1 MNIRKLIPLPIL
13 SLLLAVSINLYSQQ
27 SPKYAVIG
35 YYMDKT
41 HEIDSYQVEKLT
53 HLIYSFLHLD
63 GNVLEVHPHD
73 SLSISHLVSLKQ
85 RNPNLK
91 IILSLGGWG
100 GCPSCPDVF
109 STEKG
114 RKEFSQS
121 VKNTL
126 EKYGAD
132 GLDLDW
138 EYPAIE
144 SVPGFKYYPEDKH
157 NFTLLLKD
165 LREAIGYNH
174 ELSFAAG
181 GFKQFLDESI
191 EWKEA
196 IPYLDYVNL
205 MTYDLVNGYSTKTG
219 HHTPLHSTSG
229 QQGSA
234 EYVINYLDS
243 LGVPLNKM
251 ILGAAFYARVF
262 KDVPD
267 VNNGLYQPGKF
278 ADYVNYKNFNS
289 YFGTD
294 SGYVVFW
301 DPIAGASYA
310 YNREKQRFA
319 SFDNKESIRLKSDY
333 VKSKGLGGIMFW
345 SLSGDTY
352 QDGLLD
358 VIDKSIRSK

>member
-1 MNIRKLIPLPIL
+1 MNTRNLIPVFIL
-13 SLLLAVSINLYSQQ
+13 SLFLTASINLFSQHT
-27 SPKYAVIG
+27 SKYAVIG

-63 GNVLEVHPHD
+63 GNILEVHPHD
-73 SLSISHLVSLKQ
+73 SISISHLVSLKQ
-85 RNPNLK
+85 RNPGLK
-91 IILSLGGWG
+91 IILSLGGWA
-100 GCPSCPDVF
+100 GCPTCPDVF
-109 STEKG
+109 STDKG
-114 RKEFSQS
+114 RHEFSVS

-157 NFTLLLKD
+157 NFTLLLKE
-165 LREAIGYNH
+165 LREVIGSKY

-196 IPYLDYVNL
+196 MPYLDYVNL

-219 HHTPLHSTSG
+219 HHTPLYSTSG
-229 QQGSA
+229 QSGSA
-234 EYVINYLDS
+234 DYVINYLDS
-243 LGVPLNKM
+243 LGVPKNKM
-251 ILGAAFYARVF
+251 VLGAAFYARVF

-267 VNNGLYQPGKF
+267 LNNGLYQPGKF
-278 ADYVNYKNFNS
+278 ADYVNYKNFDS
-289 YFGTD
+289 YFGAD
-294 SGYVVFW
+294 SGFGLFW
-301 DPIAGASYA
+301 DPIAGAPYA
-310 YNREKQRFA
+310 YNKDKHRFA
-319 SFDNKESIRLKSDY
+319 SFDNKESIKMKSEY

-345 SLSGDTY
+345 SLSGDSY
-352 QDGLLD
+352 ENGLLN
-358 VIDKSIRSK
+358 VIDKSIGNK